1 MLYPVYVHVGDD
13 QYAHS
18 VTIPDFPGCFSA
30 ADEWDDLPANI
41 QEAVELHIDGEE
53 MDIPEPSSIE
63 AMLALEQSGEYE
75 GGLWMLIDI
84 DMGRLDTRK
93 ERVNLTIPGN
103 ALREIDRYAAQH
115 NMKRSGFMVAAA
127 LKAAR
132 GG

>member
-1 MLYPVYVHVGDD
+1 MLYPVYVRVGDD

-30 ADEWDDLPANI
+30 ADEWDDLPARI

-53 MDIPEPSSIE
+53 MDVPEPSSIE
-63 AMLALEQSGEYE
+63 AMLALEQSGECE

-84 DMGRLDTRK
+84 DVGKLDTRK

-103 ALREIDRYAAQH
+103 ALREIDRYAAPGAIPVV
-115 NMKRSGFMVAAA
+115 R
-127 LKAAR
+127 R
-132 GG
+132 GRREWRATAG

>member
-53 MDIPEPSSIE
+53 MGIPEPSSIE
-63 AMLALEQSGEYE
+63 AMLALE
-75 GGLWMLIDI
+75 
-84 DMGRLDTRK
+84 
-93 ERVNLTIPGN
+93 
-103 ALREIDRYAAQH
+103 
-115 NMKRSGFMVAAA
+115 
-127 LKAAR
+127 
-132 GG
+132 

>member
-84 DMGRLDTRK
+84 DMGKLDTRK
-93 ERVNLTIPGN
+93 ERNC
-103 ALREIDRYAAQH
+103 H
-115 NMKRSGFMVAAA
+115 SGSFP
-127 LKAAR
+127 R
-132 GG
+132 H

>member
-30 ADEWDDLPANI
+30 ADEWDDLPTNI

-53 MDIPEPSSIE
+53 MDIPEPSPIE

-84 DMGRLDTRK
+84 DMGKLDTRK
-93 ERVNLTIPGN
+93 ERRLCSKVCFYQGVLNPPTDTP
-103 ALREIDRYAAQH
+103 
-115 NMKRSGFMVAAA
+115 
-127 LKAAR
+127 AR
-132 GG
+132 QR